1 MSNERGFTFVE
12 VIVAMVVIG
21 VAVSGVISVFSQGV
35 RNSSDPIARKQML
48 VLAQELMEEA
58 RLKPYAPQANA
69 APSACA
75 RDTFNDV
82 SDYNGYAS
90 TGRVCDIEGTVIP
103 ALNGLSV
110 SVGVVQQALAGV
122 ADAKRITVSISRGSE
137 AVSLEG
143 WRTDHAGP

>member
-21 VAVSGVISVFSQGV
+21 VAVTGVLSVFGQGV

-48 VLAQELMEEA
+48 VLAQELMEEVT
-58 RLKPYAPQANA
+58 LKPYAPQANA

-82 SDYNGYAS
+82 SDYNGYTTA
-90 TGRVCDIEGTVIP
+90 GKVCDIEGTVIP
-103 ALNGLSV
+103 ALDGLSV
-110 SVGVVQQALAGV
+110 TVGVVQQALAGV
-122 ADAKRITVSISRGSE
+122 ADAKRITVRVSRGSE

-143 WRTDHAGP
+143 WRTDFAGP